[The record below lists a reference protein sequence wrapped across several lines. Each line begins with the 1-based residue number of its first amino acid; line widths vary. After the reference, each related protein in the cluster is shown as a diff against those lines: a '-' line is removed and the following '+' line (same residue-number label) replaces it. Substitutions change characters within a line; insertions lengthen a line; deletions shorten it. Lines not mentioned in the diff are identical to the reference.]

1 MNPPQPTEKIYLDP
15 VNEMIDNITENILGE
30 VEEGQTSL
38 VEKFEKKLYQMFE
51 LDSTSNGKPIGNK
64 EKKAWKK

>member
-1 MNPPQPTEKIYLDP
+1 MNIQNLNTEELEQLQTLLNKMNPPQPTEKIYLDP

-38 VEKFEKKLYQMFE
+38 VEKFEKKII
-51 LDSTSNGKPIGNK
+51 SNV
-64 EKKAWKK
+64 